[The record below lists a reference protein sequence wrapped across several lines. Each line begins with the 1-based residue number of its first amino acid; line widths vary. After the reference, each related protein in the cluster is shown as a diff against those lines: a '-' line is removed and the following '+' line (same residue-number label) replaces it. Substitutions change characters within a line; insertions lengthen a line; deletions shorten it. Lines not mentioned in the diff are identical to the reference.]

1 MALSQHIGM
10 ALSQYIGMALSQHI
24 GMAQCQQHRVKM
36 RAPIDAPS
44 IPWVAYMS
52 PVELCGGMELQ
63 RA

>member
-1 MALSQHIGM
+1 MALSQRFGMVLWQHIDM
-10 ALSQYIGMALSQHI
+10 AL
-24 GMAQCQQHRVKM
+24 CQQHGVKM

-44 IPWVAYMS
+44 SPRVAYMS